1 MISFLPGEA
10 DMSGN
15 ARLENNT
22 DELKLLIFRLG
33 KTLFGVNVSRVREV
47 IERTKTISLPYSH
60 EAVEGVF
67 KLRDEVITL
76 VTLGEYFNMI
86 GEETRRGDG
95 AIIVVE
101 FNKNRYG
108 ILVDTVEEIKTLTW
122 NDIEPPAD
130 FLIGSGAPL
139 TGITKVN
146 EHTILIADFEKI
158 TEEILG
164 IKGANDVVGTPENPE
179 WRHDIKII
187 LADDSSLLRKSMTKV
202 LHKFGYD
209 NITICN
215 NGQQA
220 WDTVNRMHFDQKN
233 PADIVIS
240 DIEMPL
246 MDGLK
251 LTSKIKENQEL
262 RATPVVLFSS
272 LVNKENIE
280 IGRKA
285 GADAQV
291 SKPDSEE
298 LIHAI
303 DDCLERA
310 GRMPSISH

>member
-1 MISFLPGEA
+1 
-10 DMSGN
+10 MSGN
-15 ARLENNT
+15 VRLENNT

-76 VTLGEYFNMI
+76 VTLGQYFNMV
-86 GEETRRGDG
+86 GEETQRGEG
-95 AIIVVE
+95 AIVVVE
-101 FNKNRYG
+101 FNNNRYG
-108 ILVDTVEEIKTLTW
+108 ILVDTVEEIKSLTW
-122 NDIEPPAD
+122 NDIEPPVE
-130 FLIGSGAPL
+130 FLVGSGAPL

-164 IKGANDVVGTPENPE
+164 IKGANDLDAPDENPE
-179 WRHDIKII
+179 WKHDIKII

-220 WDTVNRMHFDQKN
+220 WETVNKMYFDQHD

-262 RATPVVLFSS
+262 RTTPVVLFSS

-298 LIHAI
+298 LIHTLES
-303 DDCLERA
+303 CLKGA
-310 GRMPSISH
+310 GRLPAGEH

>member
-1 MISFLPGEA
+1 MISLLPGEA

>member
-1 MISFLPGEA
+1 
-10 DMSGN
+10 MSGN
-15 ARLENNT
+15 VRLENNT

-47 IERTKTISLPYSH
+47 IERTKTITLPYSH

-67 KLRDEVITL
+67 KLRNEVMTL
-76 VTLGEYFNMI
+76 VTLGQYFNMV
-86 GEETRRGDG
+86 GEETKRGGG

-101 FNKNRYG
+101 FNHNRYG
-108 ILVDTVEEIKTLTW
+108 ILVDTVEEIKSLTW
-122 NDIEPPAD
+122 NDIEPPAE

-146 EHTILIADFEKI
+146 NQTILIADFERI

-164 IKGANDVVGTPENPE
+164 IKGANEPVTAPENPE
-179 WRHDIKII
+179 WKHDVKII

-202 LHKFGYD
+202 LHRFGYD

-220 WDTVNRMHFDQKN
+220 WETVNRMYFEENN

-246 MDGLK
+246 MDGLR

-262 RATPVVLFSS
+262 RSTPVVLFSS

-298 LIHAI
+298 LIQALEG
-303 DDCLERA
+303 CLKGA
-310 GRMPSISH
+310 GRLPSPNH